1 MSFKLALD
9 NYVLGLEVQ
18 SALVLAALQNI
29 ATLTPPI
36 LEADMR
42 NQLET
47 GQFQAFSNAGW
58 GNFLSIVQAIS
69 LDESVLTAAEV
80 SIMNTLRAAVNP
92 PPSFRCCGITPV
104 VSALTSIGANA
115 RIGSATF
122 EHEIEIKLLGEVD
135 CNIKSIDVTLTP
147 NTVEP
152 VLTSANP
159 FKVLFKECNATG
171 DQLFSFLWATY
182 GADPTGGIY
191 TINYD
196 FKDSTDAS
204 ITTFVP
210 AYTLTMP

>member
-9 NYVLGLEVQ
+9 NFTLGLEVQ
-18 SALVLAALQNI
+18 SALVLAALQNM

-42 NQLET
+42 TQLET

-58 GNFLSIVQAIS
+58 NNFLTIVQSIS

-92 PPSFRCCGITPV
+92 EPSFRCCGATPV
-104 VSALTSIGANA
+104 TSVLTVINA
-115 RIGSATF
+115 RPRIGSATF
-122 EHEIEIKLLGEVD
+122 EHEIEVKLLGEVD

-147 NTVEP
+147 QTTEP

-159 FKVLFKECNATG
+159 FKATFNRCNENG
-171 DQLFSFLWATY
+171 DQLFSFLWTTY
-182 GADPTGGIY
+182 GADPTTGVY

-196 FKDSTDAS
+196 FKDSVDAS